1 MKQSLCRGAALFRR
15 DDGVQCYFATGFSLY
30 DDASVED
37 RVSLLFHKY
46 ERPVQNRVLETVGL
60 FSSFFPII
68 INLPDLIHAKRYKRT
83 LKEGT
88 ASNGKHSRLHQSHC

>member
-1 MKQSLCRGAALFRR
+1 MFRH

-46 ERPVQNRVLETVGL
+46 ERPVQIRVLKTVGL
-60 FSSFFPII
+60 FSSFFSII
-68 INLPDLIHAKRYKRT
+68 INLLDFIHAKQYKRT
-83 LKEGT
+83 LTERA
-88 ASNGKHSRLHQSHC
+88 ASNGKHSHLHQSHVQKSC